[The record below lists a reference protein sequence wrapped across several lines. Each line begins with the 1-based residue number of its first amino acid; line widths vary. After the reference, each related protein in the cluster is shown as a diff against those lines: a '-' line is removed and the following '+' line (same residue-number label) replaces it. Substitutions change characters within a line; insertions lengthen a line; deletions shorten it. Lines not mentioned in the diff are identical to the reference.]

1 MFKIIYVLS
10 LSFLLSACYSGSAYQ
25 GSGYSSSRPY
35 SYGYSNSYSR
45 YNYPLPAIMVIPA
58 TVIIPMVLAVIAT
71 ESHVIITRLPGI
83 TDITT
88 GMLSATLVITGGTR
102 GIINNIQDIKMIMST
117 HDLGMW
123 VDLAHCRLVPSL

>member
-1 MFKIIYVLS
+1 VPVIQEVLIRVPGIH
-10 LSFLLSACYSGSAYQ
+10 LPVLIPMVI
-25 GSGYSSSRPY
+25 RTVI
-35 SYGYSNSYSR
+35 R
-45 YNYPLPAIMVIPA
+45 VITTRLPAIMVIPA